1 MRIGPADRTNAAA
14 GAGDAAG
21 RRIGPTPQRVPG
33 MRRADGLETHRAGD
47 PKRGEP
53 PSGTGVHLDSSA
65 SMRSDIAA
73 HTA

>member
-1 MRIGPADRTNAAA
+1 MRRA
-14 GAGDAAG
+14 GGSDQ
-21 RRIGPTPQRVPG
+21 RRSGEPG

-53 PSGTGVHLDSSA
+53 PSGTGVHLNSSA